1 MRIAILGGTYNPIHI
16 GHIFLAK
23 EIEYLLNIDKV
34 IFIPTCNPAHK
45 SIGEEVSVK
54 NRIDMLKLALKNESK
69 MFIDDCDIING
80 GITYTVDTISCTKK
94 KYKNA
99 KLFLV
104 IGDDLFKNFD
114 SWKNPQ
120 SIVSSVDLVVAHR
133 IYKKRLKSSF
143 KHIYIDNKIISISSS
158 EIRNRIANGLPVDYL
173 LPFDVLKYIKDNNL
187 YIKKVNI

>member
-1 MRIAILGGTYNPIHI
+1 M
-16 GHIFLAK
+16 
-23 EIEYLLNIDKV
+23 
-34 IFIPTCNPAHK
+34 
-45 SIGEEVSVK
+45 
-54 NRIDMLKLALKNESK
+54 
-69 MFIDDCDIING
+69 
-80 GITYTVDTISCTKK
+80 
-94 KYKNA
+94 
-99 KLFLV
+99 V

>member
-54 NRIDMLKLALKNESK
+54 NRIDMLELALKNESK

-80 GITYTVDTISCTKK
+80 GITYTVDTISCIKK
-94 KYKNA
+94 KYKNV